1 MLRNSDNDS
10 HIVVFIDGRL
20 DVNLAASVESDLH
33 ELIQKHPAKP
43 MIVNLAGVEYMSS
56 SGLRVLVAVMREL
69 KKTDQKMILCE
80 MNTAIHKLFE
90 VVELSEIF
98 EIYQHQAEAEQ
109 SISA

>member
-33 ELIQKHPAKP
+33 ELIQRMVKP

-56 SGLRVLVAVMREL
+56 SGLRVLVAIMREL
-69 KKTDQKMILCE
+69 KKLIK
-80 MNTAIHKLFE
+80 K
-90 VVELSEIF
+90 
-98 EIYQHQAEAEQ
+98 
-109 SISA
+109 